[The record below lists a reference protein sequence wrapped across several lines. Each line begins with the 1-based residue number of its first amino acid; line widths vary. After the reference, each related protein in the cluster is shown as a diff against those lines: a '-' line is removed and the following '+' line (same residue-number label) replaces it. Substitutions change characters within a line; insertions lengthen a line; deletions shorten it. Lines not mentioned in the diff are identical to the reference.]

1 MIIPPQ
7 LLIKITLSVVQTKDK
22 VDRKKSPASIIRFP
36 NINQQLESEKDH
48 NHLPA
53 PPHHRPR
60 QIQST
65 PPIAALPHHLTEEHE
80 RSKKRRQKS
89 QYKRKVSKN

>member
-1 MIIPPQ
+1 MTIPPQ

-22 VDRKKSPASIIRFP
+22 VERKKSPASTIRFP

-48 NHLPA
+48 YHLPA

-89 QYKRKVSKN
+89 